1 LRSRFRSTYLKGLV
15 EHGLTSHLQFKYPLS
30 LNLNG
35 LARGTVNLID
45 VKLIRENPALVR
57 ENLKRR
63 GDPENLRLLEEFI
76 EYDKAWRRVQTEL
89 NEARRRRN
97 EISREIAR
105 LKKAGLDAS
114 NLMAEAARI
123 SREIERLERVVRE
136 YGEKA
141 RRTLMRIPNLL
152 HESVPYGLDESD
164 NVEIRRWGSPPKF
177 DFKPKNHLE
186 IALDLGLI
194 DEERANKVAG
204 SGFYYL
210 KDELVLLDM
219 AIQRFAID
227 FLRRRGYTLIEPPF
241 MLRRKPYEGVT
252 DLADFETVMYKIEGE
267 DLYLIATSE
276 HPIAAMFMDETLD
289 MSDLPIKIV
298 GVSTN
303 FRKEVGTH
311 GKYTKG
317 LFRMHQFNKVE
328 QFIFCLP
335 EQSWELHEELQR
347 NCEEMYQMLG
357 LHYRVVNVCTG
368 DIGTVAAKKYDTEV
382 WMVDGKFREI
392 GSNSNCTD
400 YQARR
405 LRIRFREGPGRPPK
419 GFVHTLNSTALA
431 TSRTMMAI
439 LEHYQQKD
447 GSVIIPEVLRPY
459 MNGIERLERKE

>member
-1 LRSRFRSTYLKGLV
+1 MID
-15 EHGLTSHLQFKYPLS
+15 
-30 LNLNG
+30 
-35 LARGTVNLID
+35 VNLIR
-45 VKLIRENPALVR
+45 KNPDFVR

-63 GDPENLRLLEEFI
+63 NDPEKLEILDELI
-76 EYDKAWRRVQTEL
+76 EADKKWRALQTKL
-89 NEARRRRN
+89 NELRRKRN
-97 EISREIAR
+97 QLSLQIAQ
-105 LKKAGLDAS
+105 KKKMGEDEKPL
-114 NLMAEAARI
+114 LIEAEELQNKI
-123 SREIERLERVVRE
+123 KRLEYETRE
-136 YGEKA
+136 Y
-141 RRTLMRIPNLL
+141 RRKSISLLMRIPNLL
-152 HESVPYGLDESD
+152 HESVPYGHDEND

-177 DFKPKNHLE
+177 DFKPKSHLE
-186 IALDLGLI
+186 IALDLGLV

-204 SGFYYL
+204 SGFFYF
-210 KDELVLLDM
+210 KEELVLLDL

-227 FLRRRGYTLIEPPF
+227 FLRKRGYVLVEPPF
-241 MLRRKPYEGVT
+241 MMRRKPYEGVV
-252 DLADFETVMYKIEGE
+252 DLADFETVMYKIENE

-276 HPIAAMFMDETLD
+276 HPIAAMFMNETLD
-289 MSDLPIKIV
+289 KNELPLKFV
-298 GVSTN
+298 GISTN

-317 LFRMHQFNKVE
+317 FFRMHQFNKIE
-328 QFIFCLP
+328 QFVFCLP
-335 EQSWELHEELQR
+335 EQSWEIHEELQR

-382 WMVDGKFREI
+382 WMVDGKFREV

-405 LRIRFREGPGRPPK
+405 LNIKYREGPGKPPK
-419 GFVHTLNSTALA
+419 GYVHTLNSTALA

-459 MNGIERLERKE
+459 MNGIKKLERKK

>member
-1 LRSRFRSTYLKGLV
+1 MID
-15 EHGLTSHLQFKYPLS
+15 
-30 LNLNG
+30 
-35 LARGTVNLID
+35 VNLIR
-45 VKLIRENPALVR
+45 KNPDFVR

-63 GDPENLRLLEEFI
+63 NDPEKLEILDELI
-76 EYDKAWRRVQTEL
+76 EADKKWRALQTKL
-89 NEARRRRN
+89 NELRRKRN
-97 EISREIAR
+97 QLSLQIAQR
-105 LKKAGLDAS
+105 KKMGEDEKPL
-114 NLMAEAARI
+114 LIEAEELQNKI
-123 SREIERLERVVRE
+123 KRLEYETRE
-136 YGEKA
+136 Y
-141 RRTLMRIPNLL
+141 RRKSISLLMRIPNLL
-152 HESVPYGLDESD
+152 HESVPYGRDEND

-177 DFKPKNHLE
+177 DFKPKSHLE
-186 IALDLGLI
+186 IALDLGLV

-204 SGFYYL
+204 SGFFYF
-210 KDELVLLDM
+210 KEELVLLDL

-227 FLRRRGYTLIEPPF
+227 FLRKRGYVLVEPPF
-241 MLRRKPYEGVT
+241 MMRRKPYEGVV
-252 DLADFETVMYKIEGE
+252 DLADFETVMYKIENE

-276 HPIAAMFMDETLD
+276 HPIAAMFMNETLD
-289 MSDLPIKIV
+289 KNELPLKFV
-298 GVSTN
+298 GISTN

-317 LFRMHQFNKVE
+317 FFRMHQFNKIE
-328 QFIFCLP
+328 QFVFCLP
-335 EQSWELHEELQR
+335 EQSWEIHEELQR

-382 WMVDGKFREI
+382 WMVDGKFREV

-405 LRIRFREGPGRPPK
+405 LNIKYREGPGKPPK
-419 GFVHTLNSTALA
+419 GYVHTLNSTALA

-459 MNGIERLERKE
+459 MNNIEKLERKK